1 MLVIGPHGRALRGDA
16 SIAPYIPFT
25 DGTVGRGLD
34 PSYAVCNDGDIYH
47 LLHNKKSYVGGGV
60 PDAPDGAYVIA
71 CGGARPL
78 PTNRWK
84 MTSNIKTVNRI
95 HLRADMESVPTVARC
110 GLPYGR
116 RGRFY
121 IGPSGASAL
130 GGQSDGRHP
139 AKPARSCGSMPH
151 RGIDR
156 CAPPQRRPL
165 RTGFRQ
171 AMEGER
177 GCNAELAGR

>member
-1 MLVIGPHGRALRGDA
+1 MCALICRGRR
-16 SIAPYIPFT
+16 PRRP
-25 DGTVGRGLD
+25 GRGLRYC
-34 PSYAVCNDGDIYH
+34 PVEGS
-47 LLHNKKSYVGGGV
+47 S
-60 PDAPDGAYVIA
+60 
-71 CGGARPL
+71 PL

-84 MTSNIKTVNRI
+84 MTSNIQTGNHA
-95 HLRADMESVPTVARC
+95 HLRADMESAPTVARC

-171 AMEGER
+171 AMEGKRDAASSLRADDEHWPLQMRNTSGR
-177 GCNAELAGR
+177 GEHCSPVNWAIAKTPAGAHCAPLHPL

>member
-1 MLVIGPHGRALRGDA
+1 MQRRVGGPMTSIG
-16 SIAPYIPFT
+16 PYIPFT

-34 PSYAVCNDGDIYH
+34 PSYAVCNDGNIYH

-71 CGGARPL
+71 CVGGRPL

-95 HLRADMESVPTVARC
+95 HLRVDMESAPTVARC

-116 RGRFY
+116 RG
-121 IGPSGASAL
+121 PL
-130 GGQSDGRHP
+130 GGQNDGHQP
-139 AKPARSCGSMPH
+139 AKLARSCGSMPR

-156 CAPPQRRPL
+156 YATPQFHIRP
-165 RTGFRQ
+165 
-171 AMEGER
+171 
-177 GCNAELAGR
+177 